1 MVDSLIYQDNVSKEM
16 KTLEENGDLYT
27 FPQKYLLKPK
37 SEYHHQNSSSDI
49 GINQHQAYL

>member
-1 MVDSLIYQDNVSKEM
+1 M